1 MKEQFVAEITL
12 AMEIEAILYA
22 AGQFED
28 AEQADKVFD
37 TFMAG
42 GAAALQIVTDV
53 INRAENV

>member
-1 MKEQFVAEITL
+1 MKEELVAQITF
-12 AMEIEAILYA
+12 AMEVEAIIYSA
-22 AGQFED
+22 KQFED